1 MKLTKLLAL
10 VLSLLLM
17 TAPALAEAA
26 EAAPETVEEVPAAY
40 TVEAKTFPYLH
51 QFDSDKDPDEGEMT
65 LYFVNGGDIPYVAL
79 DEYAAFLSG
88 VLAQLGKEGID
99 YKVEKHADSEFSVT
113 REDNG
118 SALFVNT
125 DNEVLYFLNLNGFTQ
140 SVGSK
145 AAVTVMDLPEA
156 EPIDLDQMSKAALMT
171 WKLMNG
177 EDVNPDDLGLDTSS
191 LPDEEKD
198 EDNSDAVSEAEDDGD
213 QADDDQADGDQA
225 ADANKEKHLFTMAG
239 FDGYYHNRLG
249 DMVEFKLG
257 DYDIDL
263 IAVDDKCYI
272 PFQTMNDIFLGMEY
286 LQYIFTGE
294 RVLGCAYQAP
304 LADQRFDV
312 EPHPFSESF
321 AMFNYNELRFLLDNF
336 YGLKPEHNIK
346 DFGTLMAMET
356 GLVQDLAGTDPR
368 KFDLALMVLTGRYMD
383 DGHSGFLSG
392 SVLAGEQD
400 PLLNT
405 FASSM
410 VVGPSSKAMSAQV
423 AAFDKARRAVYR
435 SWVPGYEEVGD
446 TAFITFDGFTQA
458 REDAEYYKTNLFAS
472 PDPQDTIDLIIY
484 ANEQIKRENS
494 PIRNIVMDLSNNGG
508 GMASAAVFVMSWF
521 LGDASVTLRDTL
533 TGAQT
538 NMSYHCDVDRDGTYD
553 EELDTVSKGYNL
565 YCLTSMH
572 SFSCG
577 NLVPAAC
584 AESGKV
590 TMVGQTSGGGSCVV
604 LPCTTA
610 SGALFQISG
619 THQLSIMKN
628 GSFYNIDSG
637 IVPDI
642 VLTKPES
649 FYDRAALAEY
659 LKQAK

>member
-1 MKLTKLLAL
+1 MELTKLLAL

-26 EAAPETVEEVPAAY
+26 EAAPETVEEIPVAY
-40 TVEAKTFPYLH
+40 TVEARTFPYLY
-51 QFDSDKDPDEGEMT
+51 QFDSNNDPNEGEMT

-99 YKVEKHADSEFSVT
+99 YKVEKHADSEFSVA

-118 SALFVNT
+118 STLFVNT

-156 EPIDLDQMSKAALMT
+156 EPIDLDQMSKAALAT

-177 EDVNPDDLGLDTSS
+177 EDVNPDDLGMDTSS
-191 LPDEEKD
+191 LPDEKKD

-225 ADANKEKHLFTMAG
+225 TDANKEKHLFTMAG

-312 EPHPFSESF
+312 EPHPFSERF

-336 YGLKPEHNIK
+336 Y
-346 DFGTLMAMET
+346 
-356 GLVQDLAGTDPR
+356 
-368 KFDLALMVLTGRYMD
+368 
-383 DGHSGFLSG
+383 
-392 SVLAGEQD
+392 
-400 PLLNT
+400 
-405 FASSM
+405 
-410 VVGPSSKAMSAQV
+410 
-423 AAFDKARRAVYR
+423 
-435 SWVPGYEEVGD
+435 
-446 TAFITFDGFTQA
+446 
-458 REDAEYYKTNLFAS
+458 
-472 PDPQDTIDLIIY
+472 
-484 ANEQIKRENS
+484 
-494 PIRNIVMDLSNNGG
+494 
-508 GMASAAVFVMSWF
+508 
-521 LGDASVTLRDTL
+521 
-533 TGAQT
+533 
-538 NMSYHCDVDRDGTYD
+538 
-553 EELDTVSKGYNL
+553 
-565 YCLTSMH
+565 CL
-572 SFSCG
+572 
-577 NLVPAAC
+577 
-584 AESGKV
+584 
-590 TMVGQTSGGGSCVV
+590 
-604 LPCTTA
+604 
-610 SGALFQISG
+610 
-619 THQLSIMKN
+619 
-628 GSFYNIDSG
+628 
-637 IVPDI
+637 
-642 VLTKPES
+642 
-649 FYDRAALAEY
+649 
-659 LKQAK
+659 

>member
-1 MKLTKLLAL
+1 MELTKLLAL

-40 TVEAKTFPYLH
+40 TVEARTFPYLY
-51 QFDSDKDPDEGEMT
+51 QFDSNNDPNESEMT

-88 VLAQLGKEGID
+88 VLAELGKEGIN
-99 YKVEKHADSEFSVT
+99 YKVEKHADTEFSVT

-118 SALFVNT
+118 STLFVNT

-156 EPIDLDQMSKAALMT
+156 EPIDLDQMSKVALMT
-171 WKLMNG
+171 WKIMNG

-213 QADDDQADGDQA
+213 QADDDQADSDQA

-249 DMVEFKLG
+249 DMVEFTLG

-346 DFGTLMAMET
+346 DFGTLLALDT
-356 GLVQDLAGTDPR
+356 DLVYDLAGTDPR
-368 KFDLALMVLTGRYMD
+368 KFDLPLQRLTFTYLD
-383 DGHSGFLSG
+383 DGHSGYMGS
-392 SVLAGEQD
+392 SVLAGPNELDQYIAY
-400 PLLNT
+400 LTL
-405 FASSM
+405 
-410 VVGPSSKAMSAQV
+410 GPSSMISLQAGEKFAN
-423 AAFDKARRAVYR
+423 ARASVYGDE
-435 SWVPGYEEVGD
+435 VPAYEEVGD
-446 TAFITFDGFTQA
+446 TAFITFDSFDQK
-458 REDAEYYKTNLFAS
+458 REDQEYYTAEIDPDNLL
-472 PDPQDTIDLIIY
+472 DTIELIIY
-484 ANEQIKRENS
+484 ANSRIKREGS
-494 PIRNIVMDLSNNGG
+494 PIKNIVLDLSNNNGG
-508 GMASAAVFVMSWF
+508 QASAAVCVMSWF
-521 LGDASVTLRDTL
+521 LGDAPVALRDTL

-538 NMSYHCDVDRDGTYD
+538 NMIYNCDVDLDGYYD
-553 EELDTVSKGYNL
+553 VDADSVSNGYNL
-565 YCLTSMH
+565 YCMTSIN

-584 AESGKV
+584 KNSGKV
-590 TMVGQTSGGGSCVV
+590 TMIGQVSGGGSCVV

-610 SGALFQISG
+610 SGALFAIS
-619 THQLSIMKN
+619 
-628 GSFYNIDSG
+628 
-637 IVPDI
+637 
-642 VLTKPES
+642 
-649 FYDRAALAEY
+649 
-659 LKQAK
+659 